1 MTGAPRGT
9 QVAYGLLGAPLAF
22 GALPL
27 YVALPHHYA
36 QLPGVEMSALGAVLL
51 ATRGLDA
58 VIDPALGRWVD
69 VLLRRSERHTWLVA
83 CLGCVLLAIGFTLLW
98 RVPEGIAPL
107 VWLLIVL
114 PLCTLA
120 CTGLTIAH
128 LAWGTRWE
136 GAPIWRARIATSRE
150 AAALFGVML
159 ASALMSLPNGPLQS
173 SALVIGLAIG
183 MLGLRRTFDLQ
194 GAKAT
199 PKALTPRAASPWANP
214 AFRRLATVHLING
227 MAAATPATLL
237 PFFVADRLQQPAQQ
251 GLFLLGYFGA
261 AALATPWW
269 LHMVARRG
277 LAPTWR
283 WGMVCTVIAFALTP
297 LVSTGDTWLFM
308 AICVSSG
315 AALGAD
321 LAVPG
326 ALLAGLVQQAD
337 QPPHQPADAEG
348 HGVPPASAGL
358 HAGWWAFVGKL
369 SLALAAGL
377 SLPLLQAWGY
387 QLGNRDPAALQA
399 LVLAYA
405 GLPCALKL
413 MAALALW
420 RGEQRHPEWRACT

>member
-1 MTGAPRGT
+1 MAGTSLRT

-36 QLPGVEMSALGAVLL
+36 QLPGVEVGALGAVLL

-58 VIDPALGRWVD
+58 VVDPLLGRWVD
-69 VLLRRSERHTWLVA
+69 SLLRRSERHTWLVA
-83 CLGCVLLAIGFTLLW
+83 CLGCVLLAIGFTMLW

-107 VWLLIVL
+107 LWLLIVL

-120 CTGLTIAH
+120 CTGLTIMH
-128 LAWGTRWE
+128 LAWGTRWQ
-136 GAPIWRARIATSRE
+136 GAPVWRARIATSRE
-150 AAALFGVML
+150 ASALFGVML
-159 ASALMSLPNGPLQS
+159 ASALMSLPNGLLQS
-173 SALVIGLAIG
+173 SALVIGLVAG
-183 MLGLRRTFDLQ
+183 MLGLRRTFELQ
-194 GAKAT
+194 GSTTAPAAT
-199 PKALTPRAASPWANP
+199 SPKTASPWANP

-227 MAAATPATLL
+227 MAAAIPATLL
-237 PFFVADRLQQPAQQ
+237 PFFVADRLQQPAMQ

-269 LHMVARRG
+269 LNMVARRG

-283 WGMVCTVIAFALTP
+283 RGMVCTVIAFALTP
-297 LVSTGDTWLFM
+297 LVSTGDTWWFM
-308 AICVSSG
+308 AICVTSG

-326 ALLAGLVQQAD
+326 ALLTGLVQQSAQPHPPTGAED
-337 QPPHQPADAEG
+337 QGLQ
-348 HGVPPASAGL
+348 PASAGL

-387 QLGNRDPAALQA
+387 QLGSREPAALQA

-405 GLPCALKL
+405 GLPCILKL
-413 MAALALW
+413 MAALTLW
-420 RGEQRHPEWRACT
+420 RGEQKHPTWRACT

>member
-1 MTGAPRGT
+1 MAGTSLRT

-36 QLPGVEMSALGAVLL
+36 QLHGVEVGALGAVLL

-58 VIDPALGRWVD
+58 VVDPLLGRWVD
-69 VLLRRSERHTWLVA
+69 SLLRRSERHTWLVA
-83 CLGCVLLAIGFTLLW
+83 CLGCVLLAIGFTMLW

-107 VWLLIVL
+107 LWLLIVL

-120 CTGLTIAH
+120 CTGLTIMH
-128 LAWGTRWE
+128 LAWGTRWQ
-136 GAPIWRARIATSRE
+136 GPPVWRARIAASRE

-159 ASALMSLPNGPLQS
+159 ASALMSLPNGLLQS

-194 GAKAT
+194 RPTTARPAPETK
-199 PKALTPRAASPWANP
+199 AASPWANP

-227 MAAATPATLL
+227 MAAAIPATLL
-237 PFFVADRLQQPAQQ
+237 PFFVADRLQQPAMQ

-269 LHMVARRG
+269 LNMVARRG

-297 LVSTGDTWLFM
+297 LVSTGDTWWFM
-308 AICVSSG
+308 AICVTSG

-326 ALLAGLVQQAD
+326 ALLTGLVQQAA
-337 QPPHQPADAEG
+337 QPNPPTGAEG
-348 HGVPPASAGL
+348 QGLQPASAGL

-387 QLGNRDPAALQA
+387 QLGSREPAALQA

-405 GLPCALKL
+405 GLPCILKL
-413 MAALALW
+413 MAALTLW
-420 RGEQRHPEWRACT
+420 RGEQKHPTWRACT